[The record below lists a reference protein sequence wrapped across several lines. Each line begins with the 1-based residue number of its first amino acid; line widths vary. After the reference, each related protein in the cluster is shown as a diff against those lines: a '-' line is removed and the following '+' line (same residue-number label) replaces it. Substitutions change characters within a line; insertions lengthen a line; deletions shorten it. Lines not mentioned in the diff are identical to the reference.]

1 MALDKNMLDELIL
14 LSKFPDKS
22 LYQGLKLHKDAD
34 PSLLAAASRLFEKGV
49 TDSPD
54 GGYLTDL
61 GHDIK
66 EHLEKLSLALK

>member
-14 LSKFPDKS
+14 LAKFPDSS

-34 PSLLAAASRLFEKGV
+34 PSLLAAADRLFEKGI
-49 TDSPD
+49 TNSRD

-61 GHDIK
+61 GHDLR
-66 EHLEKLSLALK
+66 EHLDKLSLALK